1 VVITQVIHIRADRAA
16 PYIVALAAR
25 WEPLWDLISFKRPVE
40 VPGLRS
46 LGGDLIDL
54 RGRRAWMALAYP

>member
-1 VVITQVIHIRADRAA
+1 MVITQVIHIRADRAA

-46 LGGDLIDL
+46 LGEI
-54 RGRRAWMALAYP
+54 